1 MTSNLGSEI
10 ILAEGGL
17 TVNAKKQINEK
28 VFLFFRPEVLNRID
42 SVVVFNPVDRDMAQ
56 QIVQKELTRV
66 QNLLNQFDLSLDMK
80 TDVINYLVEK
90 GFNPIFGARP
100 LRRLIEEEIVDEI
113 ASLKIEG
120 KVKEGDIVSISLDKG
135 SLVIFSK

>member
-1 MTSNLGSEI
+1 M
-10 ILAEGGL
+10 
-17 TVNAKKQINEK
+17 
-28 VFLFFRPEVLNRID
+28 
-42 SVVVFNPVDRDMAQ
+42 FNPVDRDTAQ
-56 QIVQKELTRV
+56 QIVQKELTCV
-66 QNLLNQFDLSLDMK
+66 QDLLKPFGITLDMK

-90 GFNPIFGARP
+90 GFDPIFGARP

>member
-1 MTSNLGSEI
+1 M
-10 ILAEGGL
+10 
-17 TVNAKKQINEK
+17 
-28 VFLFFRPEVLNRID
+28 LNRID